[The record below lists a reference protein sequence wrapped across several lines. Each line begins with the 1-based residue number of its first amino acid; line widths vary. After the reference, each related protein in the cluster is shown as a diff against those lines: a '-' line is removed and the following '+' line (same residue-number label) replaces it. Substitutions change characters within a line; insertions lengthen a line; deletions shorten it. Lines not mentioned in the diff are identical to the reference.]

1 MKNGIAIYLNEKE
14 SKILSQL
21 KIQTGYTKS
30 ALIRQMINQEN
41 FNPKIQE
48 QQELHK
54 IFVNNIHRIGN
65 NLNQIAY
72 KLNANA
78 QSLNQNSLNIILEE
92 IKELKTTLQDYK
104 IYFKKPK
111 SKQKYHKTKEAQ
123 NV

>member
-1 MKNGIAIYLNEKE
+1 MRLNLYLNPQEFKAL
-14 SKILSQL
+14 SKL
-21 KIQTGYTKS
+21 KIQTGYTKN

-41 FNPKIQE
+41 MNPKIQE
-48 QQELHK
+48 QQEIHK

-78 QSLNQNSLNIILEE
+78 ESLNQNSLSVILEE

-111 SKQKYHKTKEAQ
+111 SKQKYHKTKDSQ

>member
-1 MKNGIAIYLNEKE
+1 MRLNLYLNPQEFKAL
-14 SKILSQL
+14 SKF
-21 KIQTGYTKS
+21 KIQTGYTKN

-48 QQELHK
+48 QQEIHK

-78 QSLNQNSLNIILEE
+78 ESLNQNSLSVILEE

-111 SKQKYHKTKEAQ
+111 SKQKYHKTKDFQ